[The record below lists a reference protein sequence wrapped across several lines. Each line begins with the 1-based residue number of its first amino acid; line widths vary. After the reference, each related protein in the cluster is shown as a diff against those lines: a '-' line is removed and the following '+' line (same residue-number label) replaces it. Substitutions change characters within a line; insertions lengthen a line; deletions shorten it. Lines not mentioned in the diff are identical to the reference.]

1 MDKKKLKL
9 VLSREALIFSLVV
22 IAGILIAKIGYG
34 VRSGKDANISG
45 LILYIFCQLIRSL
58 RWAIKIRFIKG

>member
-9 VLSREALIFSLVV
+9 VLSREVMIFSLVV

-34 VRSGKDANISG
+34 VRSGKAANTSG
-45 LILYIFCQLIRSL
+45 LILYIFCQLVRSL
-58 RWAIKIRFIKG
+58 IWAIKIRFIKG